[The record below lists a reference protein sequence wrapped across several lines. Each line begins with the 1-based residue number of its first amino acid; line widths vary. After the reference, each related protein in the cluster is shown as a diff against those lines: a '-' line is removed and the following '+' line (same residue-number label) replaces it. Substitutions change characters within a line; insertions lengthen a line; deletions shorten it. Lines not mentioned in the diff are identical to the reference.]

1 MHNVFHNNTVYDL
14 HLFCHPGDVH
24 SHNTRNVN
32 HNYFVFPVHTLCRK
46 NFIVHTGIMFY
57 GINYLLILNY
67 SVIMLSLVMLK
78 IHFFQIM
85 FNNFQ
90 F

>member
-1 MHNVFHNNTVYDL
+1 MYNVFHNNTVYDL
-14 HLFCHPGDVH
+14 HLFCYPIDGH

-32 HNYFVFPVHTLCRK
+32 HNYFVFPAHTSYRK
-46 NFIVHTGIMFY
+46 NFIVHTGIMLW
-57 GINYLLILNY
+57 NKLPLILNY
-67 SVIMLSLVMLK
+67 SVIMLLLVMLK
-78 IHFFQIM
+78 IQFFQIM